1 MISVIIPS
9 YNSEKTIQRTIE
21 ALLNQKFPKNNYEII
36 IVDDGSSDQT
46 VNVAR
51 EYPVKVFP
59 LPHNGPAYARNFG
72 AKKSRGNVILFTDSD
87 CVPDKN
93 WIKNMVEP
101 FEDKEVVGVSGTYKT
116 LNKESFIARFG
127 GYEIDQRHEKMA
139 KQKTIDFIGTFSAGY
154 RKNIFLKFGGFDTR
168 FKTSSGEDPEL
179 SYRIAKAG
187 LKQVFK
193 PSAFVYHPHPATLFK
208 YLRQKYYRAVWR
220 NLMYWDKHKDKVL
233 SDSYTHKLLIPQVIL
248 SGLFSISILLWCL
261 FSSILFSVASAIFLG
276 GNLLIAFLF
285 NLDIF
290 LFIWKKEK
298 NIALSVPFIFFAR
311 NIVVGIGVIAGLFKY
326 FRKKF

>member
-1 MISVIIPS
+1 MISVVIPS
-9 YNSEKTIQRTIE
+9 FNSEKTIGNTIE
-21 ALLNQKFPKNNYEII
+21 ALLKQNFPKKNFEII
-36 IVDDGSSDQT
+36 VVDDGSSDRT
-46 VNVAR
+46 VEAAK

-59 LPHNGPAYARNFG
+59 LPHKGPAYARNFG
-72 AKKSRGNVILFTDSD
+72 AKKAKGSIILFTDSD

-93 WIKNMVEP
+93 WIKNMVKP
-101 FEDKEVVGVSGTYKT
+101 FEDENVVGVSGTYKT
-116 LNKESFIARFG
+116 LNQESFIARFG
-127 GYEIDQRHEKMA
+127 GYEIGQRHEKMA

-187 LKQVFK
+187 FRLVFQS
-193 PSAFVYHPHPATLFK
+193 SAFVYHPHPSTLYK

-220 NLMYWDKHKDKVL
+220 NLMYWGKHKDKVL
-233 SDSYTHKLLIPQVIL
+233 SDSYTHKLLIPQIIIAGIFSLWCLLFNPLVGFFKV
-248 SGLFSISILLWCL
+248 SGLF
-261 FSSILFSVASAIFLG
+261 LG
-276 GNLLIAFLF
+276 GSLLISFIF

-298 NIALSVPFIFFAR
+298 SVALSVPFILFAR
-311 NIVVGIGVIAGLFKY
+311 NVVAGLGIIVGLFKY